1 MRYLTRNALI
11 VASLAFAGNT
21 AMAATADAHK
31 VIWPDVDASNV
42 TAFAAP
48 HDQRPAGLFGFA
60 YDGTA
65 RGGVDVSSS
74 SSPDYD
80 TGPAIDNSAEQ
91 VAQQAT
97 EAANQQMMLNSM
109 KAAQEKNDEANGE
122 VTAGILAAQQT
133 EINATNYANNP
144 NN

>member
-80 TGPAIDNSAEQ
+80 TGPAIDNSAKARLRKTSSSAGGVLSLGAIPGAVGTQ
-91 VAQQAT
+91 SIASSASR
-97 EAANQQMMLNSM
+97 LSM
-109 KAAQEKNDEANGE
+109 
-122 VTAGILAAQQT
+122 
-133 EINATNYANNP
+133 
-144 NN
+144 